1 MTDETIKV
9 SELTYMDLVALYAKH
24 GSESATARALGVSRT
39 TLQSHFYKVRDARF
53 ISRRMKEARKIEP
66 DPDQI
71 RYFIFS
77 SAQDNTAIHHQFLK
91 NLEAYAEFR
100 DAEIIISGFTYDKS
114 LYEDHRKEEATFYP
128 EIAKYLDGRRILLGD
143 GLMFCGEM
151 NTLPT
156 AVNPL
161 SGFETYT
168 GASSGIFPHPKVH
181 LTSIPTSKGE
191 PCKMILTTGAVTL
204 PNYIQKKAGIKAEFN
219 HEIGAV
225 IVEPLP
231 TGQFFVRH
239 LLAEE
244 DGTFYDF
251 KFRVKDGEI
260 TVGDWVEAVNWGD
273 IHEEKND
280 NQIAKFLWDTDLEE
294 DRLSMLDYLVPNYQF
309 IHDTMDFTYRNHHN
323 INDPHFR
330 FEMFTHGTETVRDS
344 ILKAQA
350 FLNRVYRWH
359 CTTVVVES
367 NHDLALLK
375 WLKTADYR
383 TDPVNAEYFL
393 LLQRRVYQAIRE
405 REKDFQIFPWA
416 LQQEGDFTNTIFL
429 KEDDSFLIAGD
440 IECGMHGHNGANG
453 VKPTPRQFSRM
464 GRKSNTGHTHSASI
478 IDGCYTAGISGS
490 IDQGYNKGLSSW
502 SHSHI
507 VTYING
513 KRTIVTQIAD
523 GHYCGDTWVFRS
535 RSS

>member
-1 MTDETIKV
+1 MSEEPFKV
-9 SELTYMDLVALYAKH
+9 SDLAYADLVALYAQY
-24 GSESATARALGVSRT
+24 GSESATAKALGVPRT
-39 TLQSHFYKVRDARF
+39 TLQSHYYKVKDARF
-53 ISRRMKEARKIEP
+53 ISRRMVEARKVVP
-66 DPDQI
+66 DPDKI

-77 SAQDNTAIHHQFLK
+77 SAQDNTRIHHQFLK
-91 NLEAYAEFR
+91 NLEAYAAHR

-114 LYEDHRKEEATFYP
+114 LYEDHRKENATFSP
-128 EIAKYLDGRRILLGD
+128 EIIKYLDNRRHLLGD
-143 GLMFCGEM
+143 RLMFCGEM

-168 GASSGIFPHPKVH
+168 GQSSGIFPHPKVH

-191 PCKMILTTGAVTL
+191 PCKIIQTTGAVTL

-219 HEIGAV
+219 HEIGAI
-225 IVEPLP
+225 IVELLP
-231 TGQFFVRH
+231 TGDFFVRH
-239 LLAEE
+239 LLAED
-244 DGTFYDF
+244 DGTFIDL
-251 KFRVKDGEI
+251 KCRVKDGVV
-260 TVGDWVEAVNWGD
+260 TVGDYVEAINWGD

-280 NQIAKFLWDTDLEE
+280 NQIAKFLWDTDLTE
-294 DRLSMLDYLVPNYQF
+294 DRYAMIDFLVPQYQF

-330 FEMFTHGTETVRDS
+330 FEMFTHGTEAVRDS
-344 ILKAQA
+344 ILKAGE

-367 NHDLALLK
+367 NHDLALMK

-383 TDPVNAEYFL
+383 YDPVNAEYFL
-393 LLQRRVYQAIRE
+393 LLQRRVYQSIRE
-405 REKDFQIFPWA
+405 NDKTFQIFPWA
-416 LQQEGDFTNTIFL
+416 LEQEGTYKNTMFL
-429 KEDDSFLIAGD
+429 REDDSFLIAGD

-513 KRTIVTQIAD
+513 KRTIVTQIVD
-523 GHYCGDTWVFRS
+523 GYYCGDTWIYRS
-535 RSS
+535 KDN